1 MKLNILLS
9 LLFLFSTKSI
19 SQTKSTVIIV
29 DGVCMMCENRIEKKA
44 IEKKGIK
51 LADWNLENRTLKL
64 VYNEKNITVNEIHKF
79 LASIGHDTKIE
90 IASEEAYSLL
100 DPCCKYRDL
109 QVIRDH
115 GLNRTPI
122 NNSNKKEQQN

>member
-9 LLFLFSTKSI
+9 LLFLFSVKSI

-64 VYNEKNITVNEIHKF
+64 VYNEKKISMDEIHKWTV
-79 LASIGHDTKIE
+79 SVKKIDKGK
-90 IASEEAYSLL
+90 IY
-100 DPCCKYRDL
+100 KR
-109 QVIRDH
+109 
-115 GLNRTPI
+115 
-122 NNSNKKEQQN
+122 

>member
-9 LLFLFSTKSI
+9 LLFLFSVKSI

-44 IEKKGIK
+44 IHLILVRHGQS
-51 LADWNLENRTLKL
+51 DWNLENRTLKL
-64 VYNEKNITVNEIHKF
+64 VYNEKHISVDEIHKF
-79 LASIGHDTKIE
+79 FASIGHDTKKE
-90 IASEEAYSLL
+90 IASDDAYSLL

-115 GLNRTPI
+115 GLDREPI
-122 NNSNKKEQQN
+122 NHSNKKE

>member
-9 LLFLFSTKSI
+9 LLFLLSVKSI

-29 DGVCMMCENRIEKKA
+29 DGVCMMCENRIEKQA
-44 IEKKGIK
+44 IDKKGIK

-64 VYNEKNITVNEIHKF
+64 VYNEKHISVDEIHKF
-79 LASIGHDTKIE
+79 IASIGHDTKKE

-100 DPCCKYRDL
+100 DPCCKYRDV
-109 QVIRDH
+109 QVVRDH
-115 GLNRTPI
+115 GMDRKPI
-122 NNSNKKEQQN
+122 NTPNKKE